1 MKSAVLIF
9 LCWLLTFQYYLLTIS
24 SSTAFLTSAKV
35 LRCSQPRIY
44 TISESQPLFQWS
56 LNLYFRGRSCNR
68 KKVIV
73 SSNGRCVNTS
83 CDKAFNMTKSMITTH
98 DSTTNAN
105 NDVNYANQIINRNRK
120 TNTTGKK
127 AILRVVE
134 ELGHLRGPLSP
145 RRSRMGSPGDVV
157 GSNRTSRL
165 YQYIMRAR
173 LHEDNVK
180 QVLQFLNTLF
190 PTNPSTISEILTF
203 HPRILR
209 RSVEYQLQPVVK
221 FLRNLYGEQLFHEV
235 TLVFVKF

>member
-1 MKSAVLIF
+1 M
-9 LCWLLTFQYYLLTIS
+9 
-24 SSTAFLTSAKV
+24 
-35 LRCSQPRIY
+35 
-44 TISESQPLFQWS
+44 
-56 LNLYFRGRSCNR
+56 
-68 KKVIV
+68 
-73 SSNGRCVNTS
+73 SNGRCVDTS
-83 CDKAFNMTKSMITTH
+83 CDNASNMTMSRINTD
-98 DSTTNAN
+98 DSRTNAN
-105 NDVNYANQIINRNRK
+105 NDVNAHPQKNRTRK
-120 TNTTGKK
+120 THTTGKK

-145 RRSRMGSPGDVV
+145 RRSRIGSPGDA

-173 LHEDNVK
+173 LHEENVK

-221 FLRNLYGEQLFHEV
+221 FLRNLYGEPLFHEV
-235 TLVFVKF
+235 IGFW